1 MKSSWLLSLVLLVLV
16 VSFISALTIG
26 AADLTFNQVLLSLFG
41 NVDEAGSVAHS
52 IIWQLR
58 MPRSI
63 LAFVAGCGLAMA
75 GLILQ
80 TITRNPLAD
89 PYLFGISSGASFGV
103 VIVMTLTG
111 VGFGFYL
118 SFAAFL
124 GSLLA
129 ISLLLL
135 IAGFNRHQQVESMLL
150 AGVALSFL
158 FSSFTSLMLYWSDPQ
173 AVSAILFWTLGSFSR
188 AQWDLLWLPCLV
200 VISCLGLM
208 LAKQRQLNAVLLGDE
223 GAVTLGV
230 NVNRLR
236 ITMLLLSS
244 ILTASIV
251 ALCGGIG
258 FVGLMIPHIV
268 RFFIGQGG
276 RLSLIIT
283 ALVGGVFMLWVDI
296 ASRVILDNQ
305 ELPIG
310 IITAAVGSLFFLTL
324 LYVRKRKSVI

>member
-1 MKSSWLLSLVLLVLV
+1 MKPSLQLSLVLSVLV

-41 NVDEAGSVAHS
+41 NVDEAGTVAHS

-63 LAFVAGCGLAMA
+63 LAFIAGSGLAMS

-118 SFAAFL
+118 SFAAFA

-129 ISLLLL
+129 IGLLLL

-150 AGVALSFL
+150 AGVALNFL
-158 FSSFTSLMLYWSDPQ
+158 FSSFTSLMLYLSDPQ

-188 AQWDLLWLPCLV
+188 AHWDLLWLPCLV
-200 VISCLGLM
+200 VVICLGLM

-236 ITMLLLSS
+236 ISMLLLSS

-310 IITAAVGSLFFLTL
+310 IITAAIGSLFFLVL

>member
-1 MKSSWLLSLVLLVLV
+1 MKPSLLLSLVLSVLV

-41 NVDEAGSVAHS
+41 NVDEAGTVAHS

-63 LAFVAGCGLAMA
+63 LAFIAGCGLAMA

-324 LYVRKRKSVI
+324 LYLRKRKSVI

>member
-1 MKSSWLLSLVLLVLV
+1 MKPSLLLSLVLSVLV

-41 NVDEAGSVAHS
+41 NVDEAGTVAHS